1 MVPGSA
7 KTSRQARSISTPEK
21 AHPLTGDAHFNFA
34 IFMEAKGDMDA
45 ALHHLRA
52 AARTYEQCYG
62 VEHAETLDARERIA
76 RLAES

>member
-1 MVPGSA
+1 
-7 KTSRQARSISTPEK
+7 
-21 AHPLTGDAHFNFA
+21 
-34 IFMEAKGDMDA
+34 MEAKGDMDA